1 MSSYVDKDYFYYLRG
16 RELLLYKLLGSR
28 NENRI
33 TQSGVLQQYQNELVY
48 PDEDIANGLRVEYTK
63 VSEPFVS
70 EALETTLAYASSTS
84 FKMQD
89 TSTAIYTG
97 SSNISFASS
106 GKRIN
111 FNSSDI
117 DTTAN
122 FYDGQSIVISGTS
135 SNNGTFT
142 ISSGGVNTD
151 QLVVTESISTESNS
165 SAIIKSSTGSIFNGA
180 SGTNTFTDFTAA
192 DKIRLKGSSSNDGD
206 YIISSISANGDALIV
221 SSIPTAET
229 SGQRII
235 IQQIPKEVTSPD
247 STSHINL
254 NKMLSLAVVDYCKA
268 MLSDRR
274 GEIDKKE
281 YYMKQFYSKLAD
293 NESNKRI
300 ISVASPINA
309 YAVK

>member
-70 EALETTLAYASSTS
+70 EALETTLSYASSTS

-97 SSNISFASS
+97 SSNISFTSS

-117 DTTAN
+117 NTTAN

-142 ISSGGVNTD
+142 ISSGGVNTN

-192 DKIRLKGSSSNDGD
+192 SKIRLKGSSSNDGD
-206 YIISSISANGDALIV
+206 YIISSISTNGDALIV
-221 SSIPTAET
+221 SSIPTAED

-235 IQQIPKEVTSPD
+235 IQQIPKEVSSPD